1 MSWLSIRKYFGKK
14 VLKFGKKKKTTKHV
28 RKLTVVLKL
37 LVMLFMNLMIFL
49 ITKSFL
55 MFDE

>member
-1 MSWLSIRKYFGKK
+1 MSWLSIGKYFGKK
-14 VLKFGKKKKTTKHV
+14 YWSSGKKKTTKQV

>member
-14 VLKFGKKKKTTKHV
+14 VLKFGKKKTTKHV